1 MTNQLAMNAEYQ
13 AMQYQNDIIK
23 YKMQVRDL
31 EAKEKEQRQKMYQ
44 QSELAQKQLKE
55 QKSDYVQQMNE
66 LKNKLRGMQHELDME
81 RNQMSAQ
88 EEMLHSLVHNISL
101 EFATFSSKNNQMS
114 KKAKKKEQ
122 GFLDTKVQS
131 VYQNN

>member
-1 MTNQLAMNAEYQ
+1 M
-13 AMQYQNDIIK
+13 
-23 YKMQVRDL
+23 
-31 EAKEKEQRQKMYQ
+31 EAKEKEQRQKAYQ

-66 LKNKLRGMQHELDME
+66 LRNKLKAMQHELDME

-101 EFATFSSKNNQMS
+101 EFATFSQKNSQVN
-114 KKAKKKEQ
+114 KKAKKKE
-122 GFLDTKVQS
+122 GGYLDNKIAS